1 MPARALSTA
10 TISFGLVSIPVK
22 LYSGA
27 EPKSALSFNQID
39 KKDGSRIKQ
48 QLVNPRSGE
57 VVPREEIVKGYEFAK
72 GQYVLFEPEELKAL
86 EAAATHTIDIVE
98 FLKAD
103 QIDRQYLDKVYYLG
117 TEKGGARAYKLLAQ
131 ALTETGRIGIGKYAA
146 RGKQYLVMVRPMG
159 NGLVLEQLHYPDE
172 LRSFAEVPIEDATV
186 KPAELKLATQ
196 LIEQAASDKFT
207 PENYRD
213 EVRERMLELINRKV
227 EGEDI
232 TVAPTAEPE
241 HKIIDIM
248 EALKASLAAGHARK
262 PAQQAEPGAEKKAA
276 AKPKP
281 VAKKRAAAK

>member
-39 KKDGSRIKQ
+39 KKDGSRVKQ
-48 QLVNPRSGE
+48 QLVNSRSGE
-57 VVPREEIVKGYEFAK
+57 VVAREEIVKGYEFAK
-72 GQYVLFEPEELKAL
+72 GQYVLFEPDELKAL

-98 FLKAD
+98 FLKAE

-131 ALTETGRIGIGKYAA
+131 ALNETGRIGIGKYAA

-159 NGLVLEQLHYPDE
+159 DKGLVMEQLHYPDE

-196 LIEQAASDKFT
+196 LIEQAASDKFA
-207 PENYRD
+207 PESYRD
-213 EVRERMLELINRKV
+213 EVRDRMLELINRKV

-232 TVAPTAEPE
+232 TIAPTAEPE

-248 EALKASLAAGHARK
+248 EALKASLAAGHLRK
-262 PAQQAEPGAEKKAA
+262 PAQQAEPTADKKA

-281 VAKKRAAAK
+281 VAKKRVAAK